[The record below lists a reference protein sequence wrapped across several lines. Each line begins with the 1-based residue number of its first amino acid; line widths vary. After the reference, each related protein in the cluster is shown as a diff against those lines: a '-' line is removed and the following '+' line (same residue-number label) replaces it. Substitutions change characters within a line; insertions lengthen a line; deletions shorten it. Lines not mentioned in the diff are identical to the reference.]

1 MNKVVTSETVN
12 MRSEGVGSERGVG
25 AYDAK
30 GVLVCV
36 VWAEE
41 TEEREERGR
50 GDA

>member
-1 MNKVVTSETVN
+1 MNMDVISETVTI
-12 MRSEGVGSERGVG
+12 RSEGVGSERGVG

-41 TEEREERGR
+41 TEEREEIGS